1 MPHTRS
7 QGSRELYLRLLS
19 YVRPYAKVF
28 ALALACMIATAA
40 TEPLFPI
47 LMKPLLDG
55 GFAAAGSSAWPPIA
69 FAAAIVAI
77 FVLRGM
83 FSFLSHYC
91 MAWVADKVVLDLR
104 AQMFSRLVRF
114 PTHVFDDQTAG
125 SLLSRVAYDVAN
137 VSAAATTALTVLVRD
152 SIVIVLLLAW
162 LFYLNWKLTL
172 IALVIAPLVM
182 LFVRVLGGRLRNMA
196 RASQRSLGDVVHVL
210 EESIECHRV
219 VKVFGGQD
227 YEGSRFQRAIGQLRG
242 FNMRQK
248 VPEALITPVTHL
260 LAAAAMA
267 VIVYVALQESLAARA
282 TVGEFASFFTA
293 MLMLFAPIKHLT
305 QVNSALQRGLAAA
318 ESVFGMID
326 SPVEEDRGTVAL
338 ARARGDIAYEN
349 VSFTYETRTAP
360 ALREVSLQVRPGET
374 LALVGSSG
382 SGKTTMVN
390 LLPRFYAPGSGRITL
405 DGHDIQTLT
414 LESLRGNVALVSQ
427 DVVLFNDSIYANIA
441 YGRLAGT
448 SEREVIAA
456 AEAAHA
462 MDFIRTTPEGLN
474 TLIGENGLRLSGG
487 QRQRLAIARALLK
500 DAPVLILDEATS
512 ALDSESERHVQAA
525 LEALMRGRTTIVIA
539 HRLSTVE
546 RADRIAVLAEGRV
559 VDSGRHAELLARGG
573 IYARLYRVQFADKPA
588 AATA

>member
-7 QGSRELYLRLLS
+7 HSSRELYLRLLS

-40 TEPLFPI
+40 TEPLFPM

-69 FAAAIVAI
+69 FAAAIVGI
-77 FVLRGM
+77 FVLRGI
-83 FSFLSHYC
+83 FSFLAHYC

-104 AQMFSRLVRF
+104 AQMFARLVRF

-137 VSAAATTALTVLVRD
+137 VSAAATSALTVLVRD

-210 EESIECHRV
+210 EETIECHRV

-227 YEGSRFQRAIGQLRG
+227 YEGSRFRRAIAQLRG

-248 VPEALITPVTHL
+248 VPEALVTPVTHL
-260 LAAAAMA
+260 LAASAMA

-338 ARARGDIAYEN
+338 ARARGEIAYEN
-349 VSFTYETRTAP
+349 VSFTYETRTVP
-360 ALREVSLQVRPGET
+360 ALREVRLQVRPGET

-382 SGKTTMVN
+382 SGKTTLVN
-390 LLPRFYAPGSGRITL
+390 LLPRFYAPEAGRIVL

-414 LESLRGNVALVSQ
+414 LESLRANVALVSQ

-462 MDFIRTTPEGLN
+462 MDFIRATPEGLN

-559 VDSGRHAELLARGG
+559 VESGRHAELLARGG
-573 IYARLYRVQFADKPA
+573 IYARLYRIQFADEPL